1 MRHGWTR
8 IKTALF
14 RCPEDTVSKRHWI
27 PAQKR
32 CRNDESGSPASF
44 HGFRVYQGDMKSCC
58 EKKLLSKNHRN
69 RHLFLIALNEDF
81 AIGTALTQR
90 LLNFLDGFYGR
101 AVDREDNVSFAQIA
115 FGCGGAG

>member
-44 HGFRVYQGDMKSCC
+44 HGFRVSRRGVKSCF
-58 EKKLLSKNHRN
+58 EKFCLEKS
-69 RHLFLIALNEDF
+69 
-81 AIGTALTQR
+81 
-90 LLNFLDGFYGR
+90 LDSGPKTLP
-101 AVDREDNVSFAQIA
+101 E
-115 FGCGGAG
+115 